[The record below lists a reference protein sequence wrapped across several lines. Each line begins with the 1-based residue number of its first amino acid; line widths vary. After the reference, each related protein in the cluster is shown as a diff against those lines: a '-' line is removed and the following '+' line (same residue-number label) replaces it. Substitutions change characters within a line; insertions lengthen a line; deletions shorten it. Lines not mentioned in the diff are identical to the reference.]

1 MKNLPTFESFLN
13 EGDMTRDYDGFI
25 VLDQKNQNLYKF
37 KYVKGTSNV
46 KVEDAAI
53 SELMKEIKQPRANF
67 MVHGFVRKGEWDKSP
82 AEVLESISMESIDAN
97 DMINESAAIP
107 SSMTDAE
114 LSTIMPDKKDLDRA
128 EDLQWMGSSFYGNRA
143 PYAGKTRAQLKAI
156 KDPLK
161 LIRRC
166 KAFISNYGYQESV
179 GYKGGLP
186 VEKDRINVGI
196 ECEKALREMGF
207 SGSQIETIRKTCS

>member
-53 SELMKEIKQPRANF
+53 SELMKEIKQPRSNF
-67 MVHGFVRKGEWDKSP
+67 MVHGFVRKGEWAKSP
-82 AEVLESISMESIDAN
+82 AGVLESIDMDAIDAN
-97 DMINESAAIP
+97 DLINESASIP
-107 SSMTDAE
+107 SAMTDDE
-114 LSTIMPDKKDLDRA
+114 LSALMPDKKDLDRA
-128 EDLQWMGSSFYGNRA
+128 EDLQWMGSTFYGNRA

-161 LIRRC
+161 LVRRC

-179 GYKGGLP
+179 GYSRGLP
-186 VEKDRINVGI
+186 VEKDRINVGM

>member
-1 MKNLPTFESFLN
+1 MKKLLTFENFLN

-25 VLDQKNQNLYKF
+25 VLDTKHQKQYKF

-46 KVEDAAI
+46 KVEDSAI
-53 SELMKEIKQPRANF
+53 AELMKEIKEPRSTF
-67 MVHGFVRKGEWDKSP
+67 MVHGFVKKGEWDKNDTP
-82 AEVLESISMESIDAN
+82 VLESIDMDSIDA
-97 DMINESAAIP
+97 DDAINESAAIP
-107 SSMTDAE
+107 SSMTDEE
-114 LSTIMPDKKDLDRA
+114 LSNIMPDKKDLERA

-166 KAFISNYGYQESV
+166 KAFIANYGYQESV
-179 GYKGGLP
+179 GYSRGLP

-196 ECEKALREMGF
+196 ECEKTLRAMGF
-207 SGSQIETIRKTCS
+207 SGSQVETIRKTCS